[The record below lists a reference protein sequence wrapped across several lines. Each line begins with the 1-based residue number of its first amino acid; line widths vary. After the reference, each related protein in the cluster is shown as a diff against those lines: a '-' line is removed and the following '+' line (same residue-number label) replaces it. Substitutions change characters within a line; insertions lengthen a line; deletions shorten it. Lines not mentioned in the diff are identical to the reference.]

1 MQIQGERKLNMNY
14 MYAQQAAS
22 QLTCSQTN
30 LLPVSAISSDPHQKK
45 KKCIQR
51 NRINYGIK
59 QLETASGDLDAFYF
73 VH

>member
-45 KKCIQR
+45 KKKYIE
-51 NRINYGIK
+51 K
-59 QLETASGDLDAFYF
+59 QDKLWHKTA
-73 VH
+73 

>member
-1 MQIQGERKLNMNY
+1 MQIQDESKLNVNY
-14 MYAQQAAS
+14 MYAQQAAR

-30 LLPVSAISSDPHQKK
+30 LLPASAISSDPHQKK
-45 KKCIQR
+45 KKKYMKEQDKLWH
-51 NRINYGIK
+51 K

>member
-45 KKCIQR
+45 KKKVYREI
-51 NRINYGIK
+51 G
-59 QLETASGDLDAFYF
+59 
-73 VH
+73 